1 MRLGLAET
9 LLRKLI
15 TETHII
21 MLVVARAEAVRLEIW
36 KLRREPQLQLLF
48 QAEM

>member
-9 LLRKLI
+9 LLRNL
-15 TETHII
+15 TQTHII

-36 KLRREPQLQLLF
+36 QLRREPQLQLLF